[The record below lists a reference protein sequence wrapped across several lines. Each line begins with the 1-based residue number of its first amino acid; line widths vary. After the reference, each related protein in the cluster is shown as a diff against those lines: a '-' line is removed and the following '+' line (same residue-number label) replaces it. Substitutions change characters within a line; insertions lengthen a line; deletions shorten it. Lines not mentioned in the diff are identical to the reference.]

1 MLEFL
6 RQHWIDVLS
15 LLAAIGAVVA
25 AMYANHRV
33 NVIHQQDMQEPL
45 YADMR
50 RLLNYKCDYHSA
62 EQRAIDCYNAV
73 PSVSADEEEAIK
85 RKVYRFFGEIEY
97 KQLCRILALSSQAR
111 DIDFDIGILFDLIK
125 ESEPEKYIKLQE
137 ILVRREYMM
146 SNSGQK
152 DVQKFLSTIIIPFY
166 QFNPEEPGKSY
177 DYLELS
183 KSLEL
188 IDRQIRDQRKS
199 LNKEVEELL
208 MKR

>member
-1 MLEFL
+1 
-6 RQHWIDVLS
+6 
-15 LLAAIGAVVA
+15 
-25 AMYANHRV
+25 
-33 NVIHQQDMQEPL
+33 
-45 YADMR
+45 
-50 RLLNYKCDYHSA
+50 
-62 EQRAIDCYNAV
+62 
-73 PSVSADEEEAIK
+73 
-85 RKVYRFFGEIEY
+85 
-97 KQLCRILALSSQAR
+97 
-111 DIDFDIGILFDLIK
+111 
-125 ESEPEKYIKLQE
+125 
-137 ILVRREYMM
+137 MM
-146 SNSGQK
+146 SNSEQK

>member
-62 EQRAIDCYNAV
+62 EQRAIDCYNEV

-85 RKVYRFFGEIEY
+85 RKVYRFFGKIEY
-97 KQLCRILALSSQAR
+97 NQ
-111 DIDFDIGILFDLIK
+111 
-125 ESEPEKYIKLQE
+125 
-137 ILVRREYMM
+137 
-146 SNSGQK
+146 
-152 DVQKFLSTIIIPFY
+152 
-166 QFNPEEPGKSY
+166 
-177 DYLELS
+177 
-183 KSLEL
+183 
-188 IDRQIRDQRKS
+188 
-199 LNKEVEELL
+199 
-208 MKR
+208 

>member
-6 RQHWIDVLS
+6 WQHWIDILS

-33 NVIHQQDMQEPL
+33 NVIHRQDMQEPL

-125 ESEPEKYIKLQE
+125 AKTSEIREHYI
-137 ILVRREYMM
+137 RDF
-146 SNSGQK
+146 GA
-152 DVQKFLSTIIIPFY
+152 IPFSRLD
-166 QFNPEEPGKSY
+166 P
-177 DYLELS
+177 YLL
-183 KSLEL
+183 L
-188 IDRQIRDQRKS
+188 IDGKAARELFSQY
-199 LNKEVEELL
+199 LKEE
-208 MKR
+208 